1 MRPDTPNRPFLHP
14 YPASWPK
21 PNPLRPTTL
30 PSRISEDQK
39 VDLYNRRITTRA
51 LAQSLSVTERWLSRT
66 FTGKRPSENKAEKRK
81 ARQAFREFH
90 ANRHIRGEISLNQAA
105 DAACTSYSTI
115 RRVVIEIRKR
125 AQP

>member
-1 MRPDTPNRPFLHP
+1 MQPFLHP
-14 YPASWPK
+14 YPAHWPK
-21 PNPLRPTTL
+21 PNPLRPRTL

-51 LAQSLSVTERWLSRT
+51 LAQTLNVTERWLSRT
-66 FTGKRPSENKAEKRK
+66 FTGKRQAENKAEKRK

-90 ANRHIRGEISLNQAA
+90 ANRHIRGEISLLQAA

-115 RRVVIEIRKR
+115 RRVVIELKSRK
-125 AQP
+125 AKP